1 MVSGK
6 ITIRSDNHYVVVGKG
21 WWDIGNLSRNFHL
34 GLNNWTFLQINDISQ
49 TEISFFNLTAPTR
62 FFQ

>member
-21 WWDIGNLSRNFHL
+21 WWDNGNLSRFSIL
-34 GLNNWTFLQINDISQ
+34 I
-49 TEISFFNLTAPTR
+49 
-62 FFQ
+62 